1 MQTVFRYFQKLPFTF
16 DQQKLEKALKQVL
29 FVAPWPDKLK
39 HQQICLTRKKHIPMP
54 ECFYEG
60 TGGVYH
66 TMFYG
71 EEKTRQS
78 EFDESEYSEFI
89 PAFKHTYF
97 KEVYDQIN
105 DYSQKTYKRKIG
117 RIRLN
122 KSTPRTSLSWHRDPE
137 PRIHIPI
144 ITDYGNMQVVEE
156 EVLHMKVGE
165 GWWADTENYHSQFN
179 GSEVE
184 RVHLVATLY
193 KDKNEEQYESFF
205 RPEGWTIG
213 NDYY

>member
-16 DQQKLEKALKQVL
+16 DQHELEKALKQVL

-60 TGGVYH
+60 TGGIYH

-71 EEKTRQS
+71 EEQTRQS

-89 PAFKHTYF
+89 PAFNHTYF
-97 KEVYDQIN
+97 KEVYDKIN
-105 DYSQKTYKRKIG
+105 DYARKTYKRKIG

-122 KSTPRTSLSWHRDPE
+122 KSIPRTSLSWHRDPE
-137 PRIHIPI
+137 PRVHIPI
-144 ITDYGNMQVVEE
+144 ITDYGNMQVIEE

-165 GWWADTENYHSQFN
+165 VWWADTENYHSQFN

-193 KDKNEEQYESFF
+193 KNKEYDSFF
-205 RPEGWTIG
+205 KPEGWTIG